1 MVFIGERRG
10 WELEVST
17 PGLAGNGGRRGWGAG
32 AQNLLSYLGLG
43 KTISYCS
50 LFKKKK
56 NWPRAWEILGQ
67 VQHLFCS
74 KAQHS

>member
-56 NWPRAWEILGQ
+56 KLATCLGDLGSGATSVLQ
-67 VQHLFCS
+67 
-74 KAQHS
+74 